1 MFRLHLQSLTWQ
13 LQGGPAKVKPTYIF
27 AGNIILVT
35 CIGKIQCFWQ
45 KCDNSL
51 DTHLGK
57 RKNLIF
63 NIVRQMAK
71 NHRFLPTHSNVT
83 SKVGL
88 TLAGAGPPCISC
100 GAPMGC
106 VLGPPYILMI
116 LLMCLT
122 SLML

>member
-1 MFRLHLQSLTWQ
+1 VHYGLAPQVARSFSGDVSINI
-13 LQGGPAKVKPTYIF
+13 QGGPAKVRPTYIF

-35 CIGKIQCFWQ
+35 FECIGKIQCFFG

-71 NHRFLPTHSNVT
+71 NH
-83 SKVGL
+83 
-88 TLAGAGPPCISC
+88 
-100 GAPMGC
+100 
-106 VLGPPYILMI
+106 
-116 LLMCLT
+116 
-122 SLML
+122 